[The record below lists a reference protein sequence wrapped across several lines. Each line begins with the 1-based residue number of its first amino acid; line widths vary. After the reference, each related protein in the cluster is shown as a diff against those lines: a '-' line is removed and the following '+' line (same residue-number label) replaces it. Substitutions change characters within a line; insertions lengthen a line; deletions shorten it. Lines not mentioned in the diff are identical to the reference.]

1 MKKTE
6 LNIRRRFE
14 KHPVVWTFFYFFW
27 VVALF
32 IVLGGI
38 YPQSLI
44 FNVVLRI
51 VLGAGILYHLY
62 RVFHWT
68 PKALGFSKTGLLTS
82 LRLYWLDWVKIAMV
96 LCIIFAAL
104 HPNGVLAG
112 RIGTPRATL
121 VKIAR
126 NIRRTSPAKGFRI
139 CLFGLSVGFFEE
151 VFIRVGMVNQLR
163 LAFPDSPR
171 SAWAISL
178 ISGAFFASLHWIN
191 LGAQSLSLTAMQVIQ
206 AFGIGVLWAAIYWR
220 SGNILVP
227 IVMHSLTDILVLFQ
241 TAGTSPA
248 VSANYLSSLVVL
260 AACLLLTAVYL
271 RPKKAVSS
279 GIQTSP
285 LCYNKKINDEL
296 KF

>member
-1 MKKTE
+1 
-6 LNIRRRFE
+6 
-14 KHPVVWTFFYFFW
+14 
-27 VVALF
+27 
-32 IVLGGI
+32 
-38 YPQSLI
+38 
-44 FNVVLRI
+44 
-51 VLGAGILYHLY
+51 
-62 RVFHWT
+62 
-68 PKALGFSKTGLLTS
+68 
-82 LRLYWLDWVKIAMV
+82 
-96 LCIIFAAL
+96 
-104 HPNGVLAG
+104 
-112 RIGTPRATL
+112 
-121 VKIAR
+121 
-126 NIRRTSPAKGFRI
+126 
-139 CLFGLSVGFFEE
+139 
-151 VFIRVGMVNQLR
+151 MVNQLR